1 MTVDADSLGTFADL
15 AKAIGLL
22 DPAGQPNPSWFGDPL
37 GSAGGGESGAGGNPH
52 GLRHLLADDGQRAAL
67 LAFVDG
73 VLGPPD
79 RADRAG
85 QTWVP
90 LFTETEPHITVSA
103 VLADTTGTAG
113 TAGTVQL
120 GVGFEHTSAGG
131 PPTVSTRVHV
141 PLFQFERRDGTPPVG
156 PAGLPCWLLLG
167 TPGARVRIEVD
178 ATLTG
183 SAPAPGAAALGGVA
197 VGFGVPTTGEDSL
210 TVEFTLRDLQLPGAP
225 GPRTFSFDATGLSEL
240 GADVLD
246 LLVGLVRAQAD
257 ALDGSDPAVAA
268 FRAVAGLLGLRE
280 VPGVPPLALADLPAR
295 GIAVLVEWVERI
307 LLDPA
312 DPTDHTARD
321 AWLGQLADL
330 VGGTVVAGEPGRPDG
345 GVRVAAGPV
354 AVTVGVRVTAGG
366 AGHPVLVPWLDLAL
380 DTRTGARARL
390 SADLLR
396 ADTGTGACTALPSL
410 RAEAVFGEDAGGPP
424 LLPGP
429 APSAGSLH
437 TGVALDA
444 TGRPAFVLTVHDV
457 MVTAGGPTYDVLDL
471 SSPSAALDSAA
482 SVLET
487 ALADALAGL
496 GPAGALASRLIGL
509 DPPAGVG
516 RLDVAALFTDP
527 PAAVRTYWH
536 HLTDIPAATADVLG
550 HLRALVRGGS
560 VVPVPG
566 AGTTND
572 PWRVELIAGPG
583 TSAMELAVWR
593 EDARLLVAVAGRLVV
608 PVLGAYEVAV
618 ALGATVV
625 RADLAGGSTGGAGN
639 AVTFGVDAYGSLTLR
654 RPDATPVR
662 LPVGALAL
670 AAGEVSVRVD
680 WAPGPGLRA
689 TLLAPGLGLVTDAT
703 SDPIPL
709 QLPTR
714 DANGDLAFSAAD
726 WFTVERAATALLAEL
741 RLPAVDALL
750 GLAGWTGTGAHLSL
764 AGLVGADPDSDAAQ
778 TVRTWLADLVLDCDR
793 VRAALGPAAAL
804 LSGFGTS
811 VPGGTGTARDPF
823 RCPVS
828 GEPRAPGLAVWL
840 DPGCPPV
847 LDELAQV
854 MSGAGAGEVPDGAT
868 INGVLRAA
876 GRAVPDLA
884 DLLVGRDSLAR
895 GLDLLLTRW
904 AGTDGLVGRPSALPD
919 DVASVELGGL
929 TYAELVARGSVG
941 MLLPDVLD
949 PVPAAVVH
957 VGCEPTWV
965 HDRPPGTAFDRSGTS
980 PGGVPGGSPDAV
992 GLTGTVPAT
1001 GGGTSVR
1008 TPAPSLGGRGGP
1020 AERGGVGE
1028 QAARLAAV
1036 LAGRTDPVVLVGYG
1050 ACGAAALRA
1059 AATAAAVSHSW

>member
-1 MTVDADSLGTFADL
+1 MTVDADSLGAFADL

-22 DPAGQPNPSWFGDPL
+22 DLAGQPNPSWFGDPL
-37 GSAGGGESGAGGNPH
+37 GSAGDGGAGGNPH

-73 VLGPPD
+73 VLGPPE
-79 RADRAG
+79 RAGRAG

-90 LFTETEPHITVSA
+90 LFTETEPQITVSA
-103 VLADTTGTAG
+103 VLAETTGTTG
-113 TAGTVQL
+113 TTGTVQL

-141 PLFQFERRDGTPPVG
+141 PLFQFERRDGAPPVG
-156 PAGLPCWLLLG
+156 PAGLPSWLLLG

-178 ATLTG
+178 ATLTDA
-183 SAPAPGAAALGGVA
+183 APAPGAAALGGLA
-197 VGFGVPTTGEDSL
+197 VGFGVPANGEDPL

-225 GPRTFSFDATGLSEL
+225 GPRTFSFDATGLAEL
-240 GADVLD
+240 GADALD

-257 ALDGSDPAVAA
+257 TMDGSDPAVAA

-307 LLDPA
+307 LADPA

-330 VGGTVVAGEPGRPDG
+330 VGGTVVAGEPGRPDA

-380 DTRTGARARL
+380 DTRTGARAHL

-410 RAEAVFGEDAGGPP
+410 RAEAVFGEDAGGLP

-444 TGRPAFVLTVHDV
+444 TGRPAFVLAVHDV
-457 MVTAGGPTYDVLDL
+457 VVTAGGPTYDVLDL

-496 GPAGALASRLIGL
+496 GSAGALVSRLLGL

-516 RLDVAALFTDP
+516 RLDVVALFTDP
-527 PAAVRTYWH
+527 LAAVRTYWH
-536 HLTDIPAATADVLG
+536 HLTDNPAAAVDVLG
-550 HLRALVRGGS
+550 RLRALVHGGS

-566 AGTTND
+566 AGTASD
-572 PWRVELIAGPG
+572 PWRVELVAGPG
-583 TSAMELAVWR
+583 AAAVDLAVWR
-593 EDARLLVAVAGRLVV
+593 EDARLLVAVAGRLAV

-618 ALGATVV
+618 AVGATVV
-625 RADLAGGSTGGAGN
+625 RVDLTGGSTGADD

-662 LPVGALAL
+662 LPVGTLAL
-670 AAGEVSVRVD
+670 AAGEVAVRVD

-689 TLLAPGLGLVTDAT
+689 TLLAPGLGLVTDPTA
-703 SDPIPL
+703 DPIPL

-714 DANGDLAFSAAD
+714 DADGELTFSAAD
-726 WFTVERAATALLAEL
+726 WFAVERAAATLLAEL

-764 AGLVGADPDSDAAQ
+764 AGLVGADRQLLVSDAADA
-778 TVRTWLADLVLDCDR
+778 VRTWLADLVLDCDR
-793 VRAALGPAAAL
+793 VRAAIGPVAAL

-811 VPGGTGTARDPF
+811 VPGGTGSARDPF

-854 MSGAGAGEVPDGAT
+854 LSGAGAGEVPDGAT
-868 INGVLRAA
+868 IDGVLRAA
-876 GRAVPDLA
+876 ARVVPDVA
-884 DLLVGRDSLAR
+884 DLLVGRDSLAQ
-895 GLDLLLTRW
+895 GLDLLL
-904 AGTDGLVGRPSALPD
+904 DPVGRYGRTGRPPVRAARRRGLGRTRRTDVRRTRGPRQRGD
-919 DVASVELGGL
+919 AAARRAGPGACRRGARRVRADLGARPAAGDGVRPFGDVARRC
-929 TYAELVARGSVG
+929 ARRLAG
-941 MLLPDVLD
+941 
-949 PVPAAVVH
+949 
-957 VGCEPTWV
+957 
-965 HDRPPGTAFDRSGTS
+965 R
-980 PGGVPGGSPDAV
+980 
-992 GLTGTVPAT
+992 
-1001 GGGTSVR
+1001 GGGDRHGARDRRRDVVR
-1008 TPAPSLGGRGGP
+1008 TPAPPLGGRGGP
-1020 AERGGVGE
+1020 ARTRRGG
-1028 QAARLAAV
+1028 
-1036 LAGRTDPVVLVGYG
+1036 
-1050 ACGAAALRA
+1050 
-1059 AATAAAVSHSW
+1059 